1 MQREKKRVKNQ
12 YRLPS
17 TVPLRKKLYNQKWL
31 LLMLLVP
38 VVWFVIFCYIPM
50 GGLVLAFK
58 DYKFSEGIFGSD
70 WVGLK
75 NFRDLFSDY
84 YFPLIVRNTV
94 ATSLLKLIFGFP
106 APIILALMLNELI
119 STKLK
124 RVVQTLSY
132 LPYFVSWVVVI
143 GMLRLMLSADGGI
156 INRFLVAI
164 GILDQPISFMQR
176 SEAIWPIA
184 VISDIWKNVGWNTI
198 IYLAAITGI
207 DQEMY
212 EAAALDGAG
221 RFRRIWH
228 ITLPAIRSTIV
239 ILFLMNLGS
248 LFTSNFDQMYM
259 MNVGSVGDVA
269 ETIDTYIYNFGVK
282 QLNYGIGTALSIVRT
297 VVVFLFVSGGNWL
310 AKKFGE
316 TGIW

>member
-1 MQREKKRVKNQ
+1 MQREKKYVKHP

-17 TVPLRKKLYNQKWL
+17 TVPLHKKLYNQKWL

-38 VVWFVIFCYIPM
+38 VIWFVIFCYIPM
-50 GGLVLAFK
+50 GGLILAFK

-84 YFPLIVRNTV
+84 YFPLIIRNTV
-94 ATSLLKLIFGFP
+94 ATSLLKMIFGFP

-164 GILDQPISFMQR
+164 GILDQPVSFMQR

-207 DQEMY
+207 DQQMY

-259 MNVGSVGDVA
+259 LNVGSVGDVA